1 MLTTWLCM
9 LLVPLNTEV
18 EVLPVVSLPFLIALW
33 LPIPKDTDRIYSHMT
48 VM

>member
-1 MLTTWLCM
+1 M
-9 LLVPLNTEV
+9 LLVPLYTEV

-33 LPIPKDTDRIYSHMT
+33 PPIPKHVDRINSHMT

>member
-1 MLTTWLCM
+1 M

-18 EVLPVVSLPFLIALW
+18 EVLPVFSLPFLIALW
-33 LPIPKDTDRIYSHMT
+33 PPIPKHADRIYNHMA